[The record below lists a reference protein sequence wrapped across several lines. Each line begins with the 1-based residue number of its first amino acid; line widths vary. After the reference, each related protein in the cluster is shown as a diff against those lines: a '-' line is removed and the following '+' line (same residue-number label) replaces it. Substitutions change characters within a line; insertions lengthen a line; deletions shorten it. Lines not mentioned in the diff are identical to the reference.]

1 MSELIQQ
8 FQMKVKV
15 TSTGLMVFTARLL
28 SGLILG
34 LTVTLVGQEATGYGA
49 MTFWFVL
56 IVVTTTFVRLS
67 RSWSASGV
75 LIFDLIAVLMA
86 LVLRMYILI
95 APG

>member
-15 TSTGLMVFTARLL
+15 TSTGLVVFAARLL
-28 SGLILG
+28 SGMILG
-34 LTVTLVGQEATGYGA
+34 LTVTLVGQEATGYGTL
-49 MTFWFVL
+49 TFWFVL
-56 IVVTTTFVRLS
+56 IAVTTTFVRLS

>member
-15 TSTGLMVFTARLL
+15 TSTGLMVFTARLI
-28 SGLILG
+28 SGLVLG
-34 LTVTLVGQEATGYGA
+34 LTFTLVGQEATGYGA
-49 MTFWFVL
+49 ISFWFVL
-56 IVVTTTFVRLS
+56 IAVTTTFVRLS
-67 RSWSASGV
+67 RSWAASGV

>member
-1 MSELIQQ
+1 MSELMQQ
-8 FQMKVKV
+8 FQMKVRV
-15 TSTGLMVFTARLL
+15 TGTGLMVFTARLI

-34 LTVTLVGQEATGYGA
+34 LTLTLIGQEAAGYGA
-49 MTFWFVL
+49 VSFWFVL
-56 IVVTTTFVRLS
+56 IAMTTTFVRLS